1 MILAFITYSMVVT
14 VCQGARPSFY
24 HQVGDTLY
32 KNAYNGNGTLAALR
46 GKNSSSFVLQF
57 RTDYKSVDRIWNP
70 VIFSYIFYQKLY
82 LLLKTDKLETGKGE
96 SQSRNV

>member
-1 MILAFITYSMVVT
+1 MILAFITYSMVVK

-46 GKNSSSFVLQF
+46 GKIGSSFVFQF
-57 RTDYKSVDRIWNP
+57 QSAETYLEPSSL
-70 VIFSYIFYQKLY
+70 FAY
-82 LLLKTDKLETGKGE
+82 LLSTIK
-96 SQSRNV
+96 S